1 MNRTLKQLERDIANA
16 TTYQA
21 WLEASLE
28 HDRISG
34 ADEWKDIDR
43 SPHYDYELIRNRL
56 WQIRQA
62 RERHNVNKLVFH
74 LHEGLHGN
82 LGNISNPALYRHS
95 RVGTKHLIE
104 RYLDEVCA
112 ALNYLCD
119 ESFEQFGLKQKLD
132 FFETTGQAFGQSGLM
147 LSGGAA
153 LGLFHVGVVK
163 SLWEQGLLPCVIS
176 GSSAGSIV
184 ASVVGTHSN
193 DELAEKLR
201 PENLYLEAFRAA
213 GWKGL
218 VRGTP
223 VLDGDHL
230 EACLEEN
237 IPDLTFEEAY
247 RKTGREINITVS
259 PYDRNQH
266 SRLLNWR
273 TSPNVLIRKAS
284 LASCAIP
291 GIYPPV
297 SLWAK
302 NIDGERVPYIPGR
315 KFVDGSIQDDLPVR
329 RLARLFGV
337 NHSIVSQTNPHVVPF
352 LSRSESTDSSF
363 STLADWGVRN
373 LSMNLNYALELAQ
386 RRVRSNDLG
395 LLISKAQNVVKQ
407 RYIGDINLI
416 PPRQPLNLLRIL
428 RNPSMDD
435 VRNFISLGERTTWP
449 KLDMIGNS
457 TRISRT
463 FLACRQRLDQLEER
477 TLNRLQLAYSPDDPE
492 HRRVSD
498 NDLSH

>member
-1 MNRTLKQLERDIANA
+1 MKRTLKQLERAIA
-16 TTYQA
+16 QA
-21 WLEASLE
+21 SSYDEWCRASRE
-28 HDRISG
+28 YDRLGG

-62 RERHNVNKLVFH
+62 RERNDVNKLVFH

-82 LGNISNPALYRHS
+82 LGNISNPALYGHS
-95 RVGTKHLIE
+95 RIGTKRLIE
-104 RYLDEVCA
+104 RYLEEVCT
-112 ALNYLCD
+112 ALDYLCD
-119 ESFEQFGLKQKLD
+119 GDFAEFGLKQKLD
-132 FFETTGQAFGQSGLM
+132 FFETTGQAFGQSCLM
-147 LSGGAA
+147 FSGGAA
-153 LGLFHVGVVK
+153 LGLFHIGVAK
-163 SLWEQGLLPCVIS
+163 TLWEQGLLPSVIS

-184 ASVVGTHSN
+184 AAVVGTHDN
-193 DELAEKLR
+193 DELAAKLE
-201 PENLYLEAFRAA
+201 PENIYLEAFKAI

-218 VRGTP
+218 LRGTP

-237 IPDLTFEEAY
+237 IKDLTFEEAY

-259 PYDRNQH
+259 PYDRNQQ

-273 TSPNVLIRKAS
+273 TSPNVLIRKAA

-302 NIDGERVPYIPGR
+302 NLDGERVPYIPGR
-315 KFVDGSIQDDLPVR
+315 KFVDGSIQDDLPIR
-329 RLARLFGV
+329 RLSRLFGV

-352 LSRSESTDSSF
+352 LPRSESTDSSL
-363 STLADWGVRN
+363 STLSDWAIRN
-373 LSMNLNYALELAQ
+373 VSMNLHYALDLVR

-395 LLISKAQNVVKQ
+395 LMVDKAQTVVKQ

-416 PPRQPLNLLRIL
+416 PPRQPRNALRVL
-428 RNPSMDD
+428 SNPSLED
-435 VRNFISLGERTTWP
+435 VRAFIRAGEQTTWP
-449 KLDMIGNS
+449 KLAMIDNT

-463 FLACRQRLDQLEER
+463 FRACRERLDRLEER
-477 TLNRLQLAYSPDDPE
+477 TLNRLSVAA
-492 HRRVSD
+492 
-498 NDLSH
+498 NG

>member
-1 MNRTLKQLERDIANA
+1 MKRSLKQLERVIEHASN
-16 TTYQA
+16 YQE
-21 WLEASLE
+21 WLEASRE
-28 HDRISG
+28 HDRLSG
-34 ADEWKDIDR
+34 ADDWKEIDR

-62 RERHNVNKLVFH
+62 RERGDVNKLVFH

-82 LGNISNPALYRHS
+82 LGNISNPALYGHT
-95 RVGTKHLIE
+95 RVGTKRLIE
-104 RYLDEVCA
+104 RYLDEVCT
-112 ALNYLCD
+112 ALEYLCD
-119 ESFEQFGLKQKLD
+119 GEFEHFGLKRKLD
-132 FFETTGQAFGQSGLM
+132 FFETTGAAFGQSCLM

-163 SLWEQGLLPCVIS
+163 TLWEQGLLPSVIS

-184 ASVVGTHSN
+184 ASVVGSHN
-193 DELAEKLR
+193 DTELAAKLE
-201 PENLYLEAFRAA
+201 PENLYLEAFRAI

-218 VRGTP
+218 LRGTP

-237 IPDLTFEEAY
+237 IQDLTFEEAY

-259 PYDRNQH
+259 PYDRNQQ

-273 TSPNVLIRKAS
+273 TSPNVLIRKAA

-297 SLWAK
+297 TLWAK
-302 NIDGERVPYIPGR
+302 SLEGERVPYIPGR
-315 KFVDGSIQDDLPVR
+315 KFVDGSIQDDLPIR
-329 RLARLFGV
+329 RLSRLFGV

-352 LSRSESTDSSF
+352 LPRSERTDSSF
-363 STLADWGVRN
+363 STLSDWAIRN
-373 LSMNLNYALELAQ
+373 VSMNLHYGLELVR
-386 RRVRSNDLG
+386 RRVQSNDLG
-395 LLISKAQNVVKQ
+395 LIVDKAQTVVRQ

-416 PPRQPLNLLRIL
+416 PPRQPLNALRVL
-428 RNPSMDD
+428 SNPSVKD
-435 VRNFISLGERTTWP
+435 VRAFIRAGERTTWP
-449 KLDMIGNS
+449 KIWMIGNT

-463 FLACRQRLDQLEER
+463 FRACRERLDRLEAR
-477 TLNRLQLAYSPDDPE
+477 TLNRLQQRIA
-492 HRRVSD
+492 VV
-498 NDLSH
+498 